1 MFKRFLAMFQN
12 RSPQN
17 GPITVVSGLPR
28 TGTSMMMQILEAG
41 GLPPLT
47 DNIREANVD
56 NPKGY
61 YEFERVKKLPKG
73 DDAWLIQ
80 AQGKVVKIIAT
91 LLVYLPNTYTY
102 RVVFMQR
109 AIPEILASQRAMLLR
124 RGEDPNKTSDE
135 ELAQLFEKHLAQVN
149 GWINNQPNIKRININ
164 YNQVVENP
172 RAPLGQ
178 VNRFLDNQLDVEK
191 MVQVVDSSLYR
202 QRNKTRSG

>member
-1 MFKRFLAMFQN
+1 LFKRFLELFQN
-12 RSPQN
+12 RSRQN

-41 GLPPLT
+41 GLSPLT
-47 DNIREANVD
+47 DNIREANLD

-73 DDAWLIQ
+73 DDAWLVQ

-124 RGEDPNKTSDE
+124 RGEDPHKTSDE
-135 ELAQLFEKHLAQVN
+135 ELTQLFEKHLAQVN
-149 GWINNQPNIKRININ
+149 AWINNQPNIKRININ
-164 YNQVVENP
+164 YNQVMENP
-172 RAPLGQ
+172 RASLAQ
-178 VNRFLDNQLDVEK
+178 VNRFLDNELDVEK

-202 QRNKTRSG
+202 QRSTTPPD